1 MYVVMLRMYDVCLF
15 DDDVCLV
22 DEDDGVCSMYLG
34 MMQYVFDVDVT
45 ATKPEIKAA
54 VEALFNV
61 TVNAVN
67 VINVAGK
74 RKMFKGR
81 AGRRNAVRKAIV
93 SLQAGQQIE
102 FTSAE

>member
-1 MYVVMLRMYDVCLF
+1 MNQERLYTIVKAPRISEKSARLA
-15 DDDVCLV
+15 
-22 DEDDGVCSMYLG
+22 EKS
-34 MMQYVFDVDVT
+34 QYVFDVDVT

>member
-1 MYVVMLRMYDVCLF
+1 MNQEKLYTIVKAPRVSEKSARLA
-15 DDDVCLV
+15 
-22 DEDDGVCSMYLG
+22 EQS
-34 MMQYVFDVDVT
+34 QYVFDVDVT

-61 TVNAVN
+61 SVVAVN

-74 RKMFKGR
+74 RKMFRGR
-81 AGRRNAVRKAIV
+81 PGRRNAVRKAIV

-102 FTSAE
+102 FMSAE